1 MRVWVL
7 TVGEPLPVD
16 GPNERLFR
24 SGLLVEELA
33 RRGHE
38 TTFFSSAFDHMKKE
52 FRAPSTQTVRVSEP
66 AGYDLV
72 LLRGTGYESNVSIQ
86 RMKDHR
92 AVANEFAKV
101 ASTLPRPDVILCS
114 IPIVELA
121 TEALKLGAP
130 VALDCRDMWPDIL
143 ADALP
148 GPARWVGQL
157 ALRGLFAET
166 KSAFQKATAVLGHT
180 RPFVEWGLNYA
191 GRSATD
197 LDKDFPF
204 GYSSKQSTPNEM
216 AESDQFW
223 DSMGIFPDPSLTR
236 FAFFGTLGRQ
246 FRIDELVETLIRL
259 PKQDLEGIQFVI
271 CGEGD
276 SRNHWIEIS
285 KNLPEGTILFPGWVD
300 RPKIQALM
308 RRSSFGLAPYV
319 REDMF
324 AKSIPNKVV
333 EYLSGGLPLA
343 WGLDDGIVSDLVRER
358 GIGFCWSSIESL
370 IQNAQS
376 STPEVRAKW
385 AAESE
390 RLFHER
396 FLASAV
402 YGAMADHLE
411 VLARSGQA

>member
-38 TTFFSSAFDHMKKE
+38 TTFFSSAFDHMRKT
-52 FRAPSTQTVRVSEP
+52 FRSDSTQTVKISSP
-66 AGYDLV
+66 AEYDLV
-72 LLRGTGYESNVSIQ
+72 LLKGLGYERNVSIQ

-92 AVANEFAKV
+92 MVASEFARV
-101 ASTLPRPDVILCS
+101 ASGLPKPDVILCS

-121 TEALKLGAP
+121 TEALKLGVP

-143 ADALP
+143 ADTLP
-148 GPARWVGQL
+148 GPARWL
-157 ALRGLFAET
+157 ARSALSGLFRET
-166 KSAFQKATAVLGHT
+166 THAFKNATAILGHT
-180 RPFVEWGLNYA
+180 RPFVEWGLQYSGRPA
-191 GRSATD
+191 GALD
-197 LDKDFPF
+197 LDFPF
-204 GYSSKQSTPNEM
+204 AYSSEQSSPAEM
-216 AESDQFW
+216 SEAGQFW
-223 DSMGIFPDPSLTR
+223 DSLGITQNPTVTR

-246 FRIDELVETLIRL
+246 FRINELVQTLVAMPSESL
-259 PKQDLEGIQFVI
+259 TGLQFII

-276 SRNHWIEIS
+276 SRAEWIELS
-285 KNLPEGTILFPGWVD
+285 KKLPPGTILFPGWVD

-308 RRSSFGLAPYV
+308 SRSTFGLAPYV

-324 AKSIPNKVV
+324 AKSIPNKVI

-343 WGLDDGIVSDLVRER
+343 WGLDEGIVSDLIRER
-358 GIGFCWSSIESL
+358 SFGFCWSSIESL
-370 IQNAQS
+370 IESAKQCTPADRAAWASNAS
-376 STPEVRAKW
+376 A
-385 AAESE
+385 
-390 RLFHER
+390 LFEER
-396 FLASAV
+396 FVASAV

-411 VLARSGQA
+411 RIARSGQA